1 VKSSFVTRLLLLII
15 LLCARFVGAQ
25 DYPCQRIS
33 GPIVVDGKLEE
44 AAWKDA
50 EPLEFIM
57 PITHRA
63 PHSRTVGRMCWD
75 SEHLYVAFAADD
87 EDVTSSLTGRDA
99 YVYLDDA
106 LETFVQPP
114 SPGGDYCNFEIN
126 ALGTVF
132 DAIRGINEKK
142 WNCSGLQVGIQIDG
156 TLNNSADHDRGWT
169 MEVAIPFASLPPM
182 DGEQAREGDTWR
194 FLLARYDYAVY
205 TEKSPELSAC
215 APALTAQVPQ
225 CPRVADAAVHRT
237 QPQQRPAA
245 FGFSALTARLVT

>member
-215 APALTAQVPQ
+215 APLSRRKFHNVPEW
-225 CPRVADAAVHRT
+225 RT
-237 QPQQRPAA
+237 LQFTGLSRS
-245 FGFSALTARLVT
+245 SAPPPSASPH